1 MDIDY
6 SPEDLAFRQEV
17 KDWFEANLTPDLK
30 AAAESG
36 ADLGGAVSID
46 QMVAW
51 AKKLSEKGWL
61 APS

>member
-36 ADLGGAVSID
+36 ADLGEVYSD
-46 QMVAW
+46 
-51 AKKLSEKGWL
+51 KLSC
-61 APS
+61 PII